1 MKNIR
6 VALFCVTV
14 LGTVAITT
22 GAVLGVMA
30 TDIVVG
36 ASAPATIFSV
46 TLPPTSERSVVF
58 SDRGRTYLVGVTT
71 GKVIVVDGSAPA
83 PPPYNPPAPPLTGLA
98 KVAYDSVMAL
108 PVDLQNRTLGVA
120 ALSNAIDSAI
130 SEAGGLS
137 IQDPQAIVNL
147 LANNSEASQIG
158 TLLKGFK
165 LGDILAGANIL
176 TREQLL
182 AALVEIKRGLG
193 AIK

>member
-1 MKNIR
+1 MKSLR

-14 LGTVAITT
+14 LGSLVIAA

-30 TDIVVG
+30 ADGVVG
-36 ASAPATIFSV
+36 ASAPATISSV

-58 SDRGRTYLVGVTT
+58 SDRGRTYLVGVTS
-71 GKVIVVDGSAPA
+71 GKVIVVDGSAP
-83 PPPYNPPAPPLTGLA
+83 PPPYNPPAPSLTGLA
-98 KVAYDSVMAL
+98 KATYDSVMAL
-108 PVDLQNRTLGVA
+108 PVDAQNRTLGVA

-147 LANNSEASQIG
+147 LANNSESSQIG

-165 LGDILAGANIL
+165 LGDILAGSNIS

-182 AALVEIKRGLG
+182 TALGEIKRGLG